1 MCKLCLGAV
10 LIFAPIFSF
19 AITLPSGYTQLE
31 YIQSNDNHPR
41 IEVDSIKNI
50 AENEIEFQTQIMWV
64 GSSVNNGGTLEIGF
78 GSSSSSS
85 YNAIR
90 TFGVTYDGYWKTNQ
104 TKITPNK
111 KASTNVLY
119 DISYK
124 MYSNK
129 VILEVK
135 NGDTTEV
142 NSTVNYNIPFDGNSI
157 FYPTDYIGY
166 GLRNARIYFS
176 KVYRDGVLVFNG
188 IPAKRNSDNA
198 VGLYDTISNTFYK
211 QIASQSGSGYNF
223 IAGPVVETYT
233 ELEYLEL
240 QGEAYFNTNVYLSKD
255 MDIEYE
261 VMLTYLPERLS
272 GVFCS
277 ARSMV
282 DGYGTGLVV
291 AYNYNNTLIDFF
303 GVNNST
309 GRWFVQ
315 DNGLDYITQTNKKYK
330 LSITNKVGT
339 FSADGTV
346 IDTHTYV
353 ADGTSPITVPFY
365 INAFNNGGN
374 IVFRNDNS
382 HIRFYHFSA
391 SGVADIVPAKRDSDN
406 VLGLYNKTT
415 GEFLEKIG
423 SGTLVAGP
431 AITSAMTIN
440 ITWGGLSEPDASGTC
455 TYGETFTAPS
465 TAPTAPS
472 GLKFLGW
479 IPR

>member
-1 MCKLCLGAV
+1 MAELAV
-10 LIFAPIFSF
+10 LDKAKV
-19 AITLPSGYTQLE
+19 LPSEYTELE

-78 GSSSSSS
+78 GSSS

-166 GLRNARIYFS
+166 GLRSARIYFS

-188 IPAKRNSDNA
+188 MPAKRNSDNA

-211 QIASQSGSGYNF
+211 QIASQSSSGYNF
-223 IAGPVVETYT
+223 IAGPE
-233 ELEYLEL
+233 
-240 QGEAYFNTNVYLSKD
+240 
-255 MDIEYE
+255 I
-261 VMLTYLPERLS
+261 LPEYSSVIPVVL
-272 GVFCS
+272 V
-277 ARSMV
+277 
-282 DGYGTGLVV
+282 GT
-291 AYNYNNTLIDFF
+291 D
-303 GVNNST
+303 T
-309 GRWFVQ
+309 GHS
-315 DNGLDYITQTNKKYK
+315 NKKYDLYDRVYDDTGK
-330 LSITNKVGT
+330 DIGMVSGFQLDQEDNEYAVVCLNAEYRIFGDILSGNDNVTVGKCWGYNSVMEITETGT
-339 FSADGTV
+339 EETQNIIEFITANSSYTSSGAIHARSKTFV
-346 IDTHTYV
+346 IDGVTYQAQLPNFPEALKISSNIKRINEEDPSDSTYSSRLLPIATTTSTASEQMYALFGSATWYQANNEGIV
-353 ADGTSPITVPFY
+353 AS
-365 INAFNNGGN
+365 ANNIYQIKPLGMS
-374 IVFRNDNS
+374 D
-382 HIRFYHFSA
+382 A
-391 SGVADIVPAKRDSDN
+391 SNRSQTANKLIVPI
-406 VLGLYNKTT
+406 
-415 GEFLEKIG
+415 LE
-423 SGTLVAGP
+423 LP
-431 AITSAMTIN
+431 N
-440 ITWGGLSEPDASGTC
+440 PEL
-455 TYGETFTAPS
+455 
-465 TAPTAPS
+465 
-472 GLKFLGW
+472 
-479 IPR
+479 